1 MRIIKKGYTL
11 IEVIISIT
19 ILAFISPLFIF
30 VIKQMVNFS
39 SNNTQRQNFIGII
52 QLRRSLSLGVKHI
65 IESDQ
70 ICMTY
75 NDDLMCFEQYESNLI
90 AYPGTQYFLVKV
102 NDVNFFND
110 EGWIML
116 EFESESKNYV
126 VKLIKL

>member
-19 ILAFISPLFIF
+19 ILSFISPLFVF
-30 VIKQMVNFS
+30 VIKEMVNFS

-102 NDVNFFND
+102 DDINFFND

>member
-19 ILAFISPLFIF
+19 ILSFISPLFIF

-102 NDVNFFND
+102 DDINFFND

>member
-19 ILAFISPLFIF
+19 ILSFISPLFVF
-30 VIKQMVNFS
+30 VIKEMVNFS

-102 NDVNFFND
+102 NDINFFND

>member
-75 NDDLMCFEQYESNLI
+75 NDDLMCFEQYETNLI

-102 NDVNFFND
+102 DDINFFND

>member
-1 MRIIKKGYTL
+1 VRIIKKGYTL

-19 ILAFISPLFIF
+19 ILVFISPLFVF

-102 NDVNFFND
+102 NDINFFKED
-110 EGWIML
+110 EWIML

>member
-19 ILAFISPLFIF
+19 ILSFISPLFIF

-102 NDVNFFND
+102 NDINFFND

>member
-1 MRIIKKGYTL
+1 VRIIKKGYTL
-11 IEVIISIT
+11 IEVIISVT
-19 ILAFISPLFIF
+19 ILSFISPLFIF

-102 NDVNFFND
+102 NDINFFND
-110 EGWIML
+110 EGWIMI

>member
-11 IEVIISIT
+11 IEVIISVT
-19 ILAFISPLFIF
+19 ILSFISPLFIF

-102 NDVNFFND
+102 NDINFFKDD
-110 EGWIML
+110 EWIML

>member
-102 NDVNFFND
+102 DDINFFND

>member
-102 NDVNFFND
+102 DDINFFND

-116 EFESESKNYV
+116 EFELESKNYV

>member
-19 ILAFISPLFIF
+19 ILSFISPLFVF
-30 VIKQMVNFS
+30 VIKEMVNFS

-52 QLRRSLSLGVKHI
+52 QLRRRLSLGVKHI

-102 NDVNFFND
+102 NDINFFND

>member
-1 MRIIKKGYTL
+1 VRIIKKGYTL

-102 NDVNFFND
+102 DDINFFND

>member
-19 ILAFISPLFIF
+19 ILAFISPLFISVF
-30 VIKQMVNFS
+30 KQMVNFS

-102 NDVNFFND
+102 DDINFFND

>member
-11 IEVIISIT
+11 IEVIISVT
-19 ILAFISPLFIF
+19 ILSFISPLFIF

-102 NDVNFFND
+102 NDINFFKED
-110 EGWIML
+110 EWIML

>member
-19 ILAFISPLFIF
+19 ILSFISPLFIF

-102 NDVNFFND
+102 NDINFFKDD
-110 EGWIML
+110 EWIML

>member
-19 ILAFISPLFIF
+19 ILSFISPLFIF

-102 NDVNFFND
+102 NDINFFKED
-110 EGWIML
+110 EWIML

>member
-11 IEVIISIT
+11 IEVIISVT
-19 ILAFISPLFIF
+19 ILSFISPLFIF

-102 NDVNFFND
+102 NDINFFND
-110 EGWIML
+110 EGWIMI

>member
-39 SNNTQRQNFIGII
+39 INNTQRQNFIGII

-102 NDVNFFND
+102 DDINFFND

>member
-39 SNNTQRQNFIGII
+39 SNITQRQNFIGII

-102 NDVNFFND
+102 DDINFFND

>member
-11 IEVIISIT
+11 IEVIISVT
-19 ILAFISPLFIF
+19 ILSFISPLFIF

-102 NDVNFFND
+102 NDINFFND

>member
-102 NDVNFFND
+102 NDINFFND